1 VYNEN
6 IENKSREEDDSLE
19 KYGLDNTVVRR
30 GILAPLLV
38 CNLRRTIVV
47 VVDIDFSFLLTR
59 SNETKQMGGAKRKR
73 KYHRTFTN
81 KINNSKRR
89 SSRVITKNLEIF
101 VTDFL
106 TDPCELPV
114 ELRDCILVDGTTS
127 LNDTT
132 GFIRIITSINV

>member
-47 VVDIDFSFLLTR
+47 VVVIDFSFLLTR

-81 KINNSKRR
+81 KINNSKHR

>member
-1 VYNEN
+1 MYNEN

-47 VVDIDFSFLLTR
+47 VVVIDFSFLLTR

-81 KINNSKRR
+81 KINNSKHR

>member
-1 VYNEN
+1 MYNEN

>member
-30 GILAPLLV
+30 GILAPLLI
-38 CNLRRTIVV
+38 CNLWRTIVV
-47 VVDIDFSFLLTR
+47 VVVIDFYFLLTR

>member
-1 VYNEN
+1 
-6 IENKSREEDDSLE
+6 
-19 KYGLDNTVVRR
+19 LDNTVVRR

-38 CNLRRTIVV
+38 CNLWRTIIVV
-47 VVDIDFSFLLTR
+47 VVIDFSFLLTR

-81 KINNSKRR
+81 KINNSKLR

>member
-1 VYNEN
+1 MYNEN

-47 VVDIDFSFLLTR
+47 VVVIDFSFLLTR

>member
-1 VYNEN
+1 MYNEN

-81 KINNSKRR
+81 KINNSKHR